1 MLNPIA
7 LIASE
12 SAHLVPEIEDL
23 TPLPSAG
30 LWMLLALQLP
40 AADIERYADI
50 TQQDASWLSWALAR
64 QHRALESL
72 SESVPVY
79 PLQFGLI
86 VPSAEEMLGIAES
99 QNAALK
105 DYFALI
111 SGASEWGIKA
121 ALNDVADDPS
131 AIPEPVS
138 GLAWLK
144 AKQAAPEQRR
154 RRIESAMVKVQ
165 EVLNDLLAFGRA
177 KTDVQR
183 QAVVPAKQ
191 RLEIVNS
198 AILVDK
204 QMSEAFL
211 NCARKNKAQ
220 LAQEGIEFTVSGP
233 WPPYSFRPRLLKD

>member
-12 SAHLVPEIEDL
+12 SAQFLPEIEDL
-23 TPLPSAG
+23 WPLPSAG
-30 LWMLLALQLP
+30 PWMLLALELP
-40 AADIERYADI
+40 LADIERYADI

-64 QHRALESL
+64 QHRTLERL
-72 SESVPVY
+72 CENVPVY

-86 VPSAEEMLGIAES
+86 VPSAEEMLGIAEG

-105 DYFALI
+105 AYFALV
-111 SGASEWGIKA
+111 SGASEWGFKA
-121 ALNDVADDPS
+121 ALRDVPNDPNS
-131 AIPEPVS
+131 SPEQMS

-154 RRIESAMVKVQ
+154 KRIETAMARVLD
-165 EVLNDLLAFGRA
+165 VLNSMMVFARA

-183 QAVVPAKQ
+183 QAVVPSNK
-191 RLEIVNS
+191 RLEIANA

-204 QMSEAFL
+204 HRSEAFL
-211 NCARKNKAQ
+211 KCAEEGKSQ
-220 LAQEGIEFTVSGP
+220 LTQDGIELSVSGP
-233 WPPYSFRPRLLKD
+233 WPPYSFRPRLSKD